1 MGDTHSEQNTKR
13 VRFCASHNL
22 TFWTENE
29 YPPPPIG
36 PPKMKITTTIPMK
49 RLDATAA
56 QYLHATVTD
65 AIPPGAVMVLR
76 KRPDGAFEIVVIV
89 QRQDATDTIL
99 LASFL
104 DPEIVD
110 AIRDE
115 AIAGVVMNAKPK
127 RSRKPKVQ
135 TDTLIRSTKGD

>member
-1 MGDTHSEQNTKR
+1 
-13 VRFCASHNL
+13 
-22 TFWTENE
+22 
-29 YPPPPIG
+29 
-36 PPKMKITTTIPMK
+36 MKITTTLPMT

-56 QYLHATVTD
+56 SYLHATVAD
-65 AIPPGAVMVLR
+65 AIPAGAVLVLR
-76 KRPDGAFEIVVIV
+76 KRPDGAFELVVVV
-89 QRQDATDTIL
+89 QRQDQTDVIL